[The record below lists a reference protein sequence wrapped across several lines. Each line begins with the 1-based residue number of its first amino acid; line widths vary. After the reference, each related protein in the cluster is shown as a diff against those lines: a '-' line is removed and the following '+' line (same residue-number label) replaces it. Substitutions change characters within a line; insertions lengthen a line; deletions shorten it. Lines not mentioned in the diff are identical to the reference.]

1 MIFIAPVLDDAE
13 KRVVEKIEQ
22 VKTNLGYAVQVPERW
37 TGLLRRNALGRAIR
51 GSNSIEGYHVTV
63 EDAIAAADGEE
74 PLDADS
80 DSWKAVTGYRTAMTY
95 VMQLADDPHFTYSD
109 ALIKSLHFMMMQH
122 DLGRHPG
129 KWRPGPIFVYDEDR
143 HEQVYEGPED
153 TLVVPLVTEL
163 VGTLNHDA
171 DLTPAVVQ
179 AAMAHLN
186 LAMIHPF
193 SDGNGR
199 MARCLQT
206 LVLARSGTL
215 APAFS
220 SIEEHLGRNHRAY
233 YDVLTQVGNGRWHP
247 ENDARPWVR
256 FCLKAHFM
264 QASTILRRS
273 RELARL
279 WDALERIVGDRGLP
293 DRMLLALADAALGL
307 SVRNATYRTA
317 AEITDNLAGRDLK
330 TLADA
335 GLLIAQGERR
345 GRRYVAAQA
354 ILDTRTRTSEEGR
367 ISDPFEEDVGS

>member
-1 MIFIAPVLDDAE
+1 MIFNAPVLDDAE
-13 KRVVEKIEQ
+13 KRVVERIEQ
-22 VKTNLGYAVQVPERW
+22 VKTSLGYAVQVPERW

-63 EDAIAAADGEE
+63 EDAIAAAEGEE

-153 TLVVPLVTEL
+153 TLVVPLIKEL
-163 VGTLNHDA
+163 VETLNGDA
-171 DLTPAVVQ
+171 GITPAVVQ

-215 APAFS
+215 APSFS

-233 YDVLTQVGNGRWHP
+233 YDVLAQVGGGRWHP

-279 WDALERIVGDRGLP
+279 WDSLERIVGDRGLP
-293 DRMLLALADAALGL
+293 ERLLLALADAALGL

-317 AEITDNLAGRDLK
+317 AEISDNLAGRDLK

-345 GRRYVAAQA
+345 GRRYVAAPA
-354 ILDTRTRTSEEGR
+354 ILDIRTRTRDEER
-367 ISDPFEEDVGS
+367 IPDPFEDDVSP